1 MGRSGRHAVLST
13 IALATLALAAAPVRA
28 GTLNVPGDSPTIQGA
43 IVMAANGDTILVA
56 PGTYVE
62 TIDLLGKQLVI
73 EGTGGAAVTTI
84 DGNGGGS
91 TVSVHTGE
99 PAGTAIRGFT
109 LTGGS
114 GQPVAIPAFG
124 SGDPEFHPGAGG
136 VHVGSSAHLEL
147 TDCVI
152 TGNSV
157 AGTNAWGGGVYLS
170 GGTLQMSGCTLS
182 ANTAES
188 GTAIAILGYPHT
200 LTASSCTLTG
210 NTASESGIG
219 SAIFSWEGHGSFTDC
234 EITDNTGSGIQLVGY
249 QMHFSNCVVRGN
261 TGWGMSSYGDVGAD
275 VIGCAFLGNGLGGAR
290 CSAAKFSFQAFDV
303 VEGSLFANGDGVDVS
318 QNPAADIT
326 RCSFD
331 DATIVATGTVITVKD
346 SIGRGTTAITG
357 HAGLSIM
364 YSDFVGGFAG
374 TGNIDADPLWV
385 DAGNGDYHLL
395 PASPCID
402 TGDPSSPLD
411 PDGTRADMGA
421 IPFENAFDDLGGGVP
436 GTAGPVVLAAHST
449 LVGGDGVVFAL
460 SGTAPFQP
468 TLLILG
474 ASQLGAPFKGGTLW
488 PNPTALVSLMTN
500 GSGQLTLSTTWPAS
514 IPSGFSLWA
523 QFWHADAGAV
533 AGFAGSNGVRGIV
546 P

>member
-13 IALATLALAAAPVRA
+13 VALATLALAAAPLRA

-43 IVMAANGDTILVA
+43 IVMAADGDTILVA

-109 LTGGS
+109 ITGGT

-170 GGTLQMSGCTLS
+170 GGTLEMSGCTLS

-188 GTAIAILGYPHT
+188 GTAIATLGYPHT
-200 LTASSCTLTG
+200 LTASKCTLTG
-210 NTASESGIG
+210 NTAIGGGIG

-249 QMHFSNCVVRGN
+249 QMHFSDCVVRGN
-261 TGWGMSSYGDVGAD
+261 TGWGMSSYGDGGPD
-275 VIGCAFLGNGLGGAR
+275 VIGCAFLGNGLGGAL
-290 CSAAKFSFQAFDV
+290 CFGGKYG
-303 VEGSLFANGDGVDVS
+303 GSSDLVKNCIFAGGDGLDLS
-318 QNPAADIT
+318 QNPWADIANCT
-326 RCSFD
+326 FD
-331 DATIVATGTVITVKD
+331 DTTITATGTETTIKN
-346 SIGRGTTAITG
+346 SIGRGTTAIVGYTS
-357 HAGLSIM
+357 LDVS
-364 YSDFVGGFAG
+364 YSDVVGFGAG
-374 TGNIDADPLWV
+374 TGDIDADPLWV
-385 DAGNGDYHLL
+385 DAGNNDYHLL
-395 PASPCID
+395 AASPCID
-402 TGDPSSPLD
+402 AGDPSSPLD

-421 IPFENAFDDLGGGVP
+421 IPFENAFDDLGGGVA
-436 GTAGPVVLAAHST
+436 GTAGPVVLTAHST
-449 LVGGDGVVFAL
+449 LLGGEGVVFAL
-460 SGTAPFQP
+460 SGTAPFQS

-488 PNPTALVSLMTN
+488 PNPSALIGLMTN
-500 GSGQLTLSTTWPAS
+500 GSGQLTLSTIWPAA